1 MRLRRIADL
10 CVGRQSSS
18 IMKGNDAIAAAA
30 YMLVLA
36 GSIFA
41 VVRAFGAVFSPRVRA
56 SIARHPIVHAI
67 WFIIAVVVLYD
78 VLTRISASIGP
89 RPSPNRV
96 AGRFTLPAPT
106 PPDMRVRIRRF
117 RLA

>member
-1 MRLRRIADL
+1 
-10 CVGRQSSS
+10 
-18 IMKGNDAIAAAA
+18 MKGNDAIAAAA
-30 YMLVLA
+30 YTLVLA

-56 SIARHPIVHAI
+56 SITRHPIVHAI

-89 RPSPNRV
+89 RPSPNHGIQRTGASRSGQLQV
-96 AGRFTLPAPT
+96 
-106 PPDMRVRIRRF
+106 VRQS
-117 RLA
+117 RLAPAADAERWLEAAPGLTAALD